1 MEKMISDIQ
10 KMTLN
15 IQLFAEEGEAS
26 ETDTSVQETA
36 QDEAQTTQEP
46 TFTDLL
52 KNPNYQREFD
62 RLVNKSLNTA
72 KSKWEAD
79 YSKKLEAEKS
89 EAEKLAQMDADQKM
103 QYELNKANA
112 EKEQLQ
118 SQLNAIN
125 LYKKASEIAGDK
137 DLPIG
142 YLDLIDFRNETA
154 ESITEKID
162 KIEQLRQR
170 DLQSYLKEKLKQPA
184 PQEKADNFTKID
196 PYVEGFLSEN

>member
-1 MEKMISDIQ
+1 MKKMILMEKMI
-10 KMTLN
+10 LN
-15 IQLFAEEGEAS
+15 IQLFADEGEAGAV
-26 ETDTSVQETA
+26 ENDTATQET
-36 QDEAQTTQEP
+36 QTTQAENQEP
-46 TFTDLL
+46 AFTDLL

-62 RLVNKSLNTA
+62 KLVNKSLNTA

-79 YSKKLEAEKS
+79 YSKRLEAEKS

-103 QYELNKANA
+103 QYELDKAKT

-137 DLPIG
+137 ELPIG
-142 YLDLIDFRNETA
+142 YLDLIDFKNETA

-170 DLQSYLKEKLKQPA
+170 DLQSYLKEKLKQSP
-184 PQEKADNFTKID
+184 PQEKADNFAKID